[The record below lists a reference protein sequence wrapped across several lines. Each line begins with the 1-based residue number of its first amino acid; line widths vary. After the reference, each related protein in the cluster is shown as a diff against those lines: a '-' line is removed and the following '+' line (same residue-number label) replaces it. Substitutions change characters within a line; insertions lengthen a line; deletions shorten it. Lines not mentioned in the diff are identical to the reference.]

1 MYFCLVNDHDKLWKY
16 QSIFLFVFFLHFSIL
31 RKVKSDINV
40 TIQTFSDNLTQVDY
54 VGMLIYQL
62 SVRIKEQESLQEY
75 QTQNKNK
82 KVLINIRENL
92 EPFEN

>member
-1 MYFCLVNDHDKLWKY
+1 MEV
-16 QSIFLFVFFLHFSIL
+16 SIDFFVCFFLHFSIL
-31 RKVKSDINV
+31 RKVMSDINV

>member
-1 MYFCLVNDHDKLWKY
+1 M
-16 QSIFLFVFFLHFSIL
+16 
-31 RKVKSDINV
+31 SDINV